1 MNAIC
6 RAGDVRDGG
15 ADAPASRA
23 GGGRPVS
30 VVLAPTCARTD
41 WVDAAK
47 GLGILL
53 VVVGHVIG
61 GMHDAGMLSADD
73 ALVTLNYFIYVFHMP
88 LFFLL
93 SGLFVPRRVEAN
105 PRQFLVG
112 SVRRLV
118 VPYFLWSV
126 IQLGVIHLAGNAVN
140 KPTPLEAGRLV
151 ALLWQPT
158 SQYWYLHA
166 LVLMHVAAAL
176 FYRRLGESGLFLGAL
191 VALGVKGLFDP
202 PEVLANFCRF
212 FAFYA
217 TGVALGA
224 RIQRKELHEISFGFT
239 VCAAVCWLM
248 LAQAALRRG
257 AGYWDVAAAPA
268 AALGTIAWL
277 GLSQRAQVR
286 HAAVLRYLG
295 RHSMPIFLA
304 HVIFSAGARV
314 TFAELAPWGHGLPLF
329 VLAVACGVV
338 GPVFVYEVA
347 KRVRLANVMGFN

>member
-6 RAGDVRDGG
+6 HTGDVSDGG
-15 ADAPASRA
+15 PVSRDS
-23 GGGRPVS
+23 GGRAVS

-41 WVDAAK
+41 WVDSAK

-105 PRQFLVG
+105 PRHFLLG

-239 VCAAVCWLM
+239 VGAAVCWLM
-248 LAQAALRRG
+248 LAQVALRRG

-268 AALGTIAWL
+268 ATLLCCSTLADIRCRSFSHTSSSAPARALRSPSSRRGGTAFPSSRSSSPV
-277 GLSQRAQVR
+277 GSSAPYLSTRSR
-286 HAAVLRYLG
+286 
-295 RHSMPIFLA
+295 
-304 HVIFSAGARV
+304 SACASR
-314 TFAELAPWGHGLPLF
+314 T
-329 VLAVACGVV
+329 
-338 GPVFVYEVA
+338 
-347 KRVRLANVMGFN
+347 